1 MYEIQ
6 MSYVKI
12 IVSGC
17 IAFLWSMILINY
29 LCSKVEKTMGVTI
42 LIVLALMGWLI
53 IFANLF
59 YKIL

>member
-6 MSYVKI
+6 MSYIKM

-17 IAFLWSMILINY
+17 ITFLWLMILVNY
-29 LCSKVEKTMGVTI
+29 LCSKVEKPMGVTI